1 MTRFRSSHNARK
13 EANRNSAFHLLWVIM
28 FALGLSIP
36 TQSQNP
42 APQPEPSAIVGNMPY
57 TNAQKDAYYISLL
70 KDRQDSQSLLQS
82 KWRDYRSYPLLDLAY
97 RLLAEGRTEAAL
109 RELDELLK
117 QDPDHLVAR
126 WQKVQL
132 LIGLNRPLA
141 AIDQLETLQTLA
153 PAFSRGYLSLGH
165 LQMLTAEYAEAFD
178 DFRLAIETGK
188 LLPSDREEALAG
200 AAEAAIRLGKTKEAL
215 HALNILRELGAAT
228 PRQRLIRADLLRN
241 FNQLEEARSE
251 WDELSK
257 LDNAPRT
264 QRTAILNEAFLLL
277 EQGKDE
283 DAYRLLLRGEMNG
296 LFTGRQSS
304 ALEQRTFARALSA
317 AALNS
322 GHLDELLAFLLP
334 GRIDL
339 LGLSTRVQLAY
350 ALVKKGSSAEAEMA
364 LLTADGRI
372 LDTKASGPEE
382 AANYYLALADI
393 AIRAGDDARAVT
405 AGRLLIKLTRSPE
418 YGLQLSKV
426 ALANGWE
433 TQAINA
439 LVELRAITQFTDR
452 QKSPEAWVEL
462 LQTLSDLARRAGDL
476 DLANE
481 VLKEAEA
488 LMPNWRITAKRGQV
502 ALLSNKHR
510 IASAVLQDAL
520 ARAKRAR
527 AAGAFNENDKK
538 AYARLLFDL
547 AAVSATNE
555 DWTSTLDYLIADW
568 KLQPDPTLVLPA
580 YLMLKESTA
589 KDVTANMWLN
599 YVFAYTNTANL
610 TIESKEMYAAS
621 FLSLARLL
629 KTEDQPEEAQRMYR
643 QSLRLNP
650 AVETRLEAAYL
661 ALQLN
666 HPRRALMLVQK
677 LDQTKNIDAIMA
689 IKCEAYRSL
698 GRNLEALACAR
709 EEALAQ
715 PASADKHLTLASLY
729 LRLGDRDK
737 ARQELQ
743 QAYELSPSLAT
754 ANQLGFLYQQLGEI
768 EEAEEWFE
776 ESFEEHDDQTAGMAL
791 LFINLRQMDYA
802 QAEKLLS
809 ELDPTKLSQEQ
820 MAGFYAARAQLTLHK
835 GDQSYEALESAL
847 DDFRRARAISSTP
860 DNRFSVVQVLF
871 QLDQLQ
877 EAEAEY
883 EQLPPSDKNNPATLA
898 LGGYLARAQG
908 DYDLAITRF
917 EHSLHEKPDQA
928 NLEEDLAYTY
938 LAAYENKKAAEMFR
952 KRIHALNQ
960 QHLDIYEQDKLERF
974 QRQLRILEIPIS
986 FLFFDGASPSRQDEE
1001 DFAGAI
1007 LGIPSS
1013 SPFGSLEVAWRPPVI
1028 GYQNGRV
1035 FEIIARAQWL
1045 NERYSFRP
1053 NPDTYQTIV
1062 GLRFKPFMT
1071 QNLKIGLERFFKG
1084 GSITEDNW
1092 LGRVLWSFT
1101 TGNDFLPLYDMYSGE
1116 PIDKEPYVS
1125 LYLEGGRFFEN
1136 EKTILFY
1143 GDGRLGYTFR
1153 LDPNLI
1159 LSPFAY
1165 SIGSGNWNS
1174 QTSAVAI
1181 EAGLGASLKWRGW
1194 YTETYGDLLQLEV
1207 FGRVGHE
1214 VLNTDDSQTSRVLL
1228 GLQANF

>member
-1 MTRFRSSHNARK
+1 MTRPQTPHNTRGN
-13 EANRNSAFHLLWVIM
+13 ANRNSAFYLLWVIM

-42 APQPEPSAIVGNMPY
+42 VPPSEPVSPAPY
-57 TNAQKDAYYISLL
+57 TLQQKDEYYISLL

-82 KWRDYRSYPLLDLAY
+82 TWRDYRSYPLLDLAY
-97 RLLAEGRTEAAL
+97 RLLAKGRNEAAL
-109 RELDELLK
+109 KELDELLK
-117 QDPDHLVAR
+117 QDPNHLVAR
-126 WQKVQL
+126 WQKIQL
-132 LIGLNRPLA
+132 LIGLNRPIA
-141 AIDQLETLQTLA
+141 AIDQLEILQSQA

-165 LQMLTAEYAEAFD
+165 LQMLTGEYAEAFD

-188 LLPSDREEALAG
+188 LLPSNREEALAG
-200 AAEAAIRLGKTKEAL
+200 AAEAAIKLGKTKEAL
-215 HALNILRELGAAT
+215 QALNILRELGAAT

-264 QRTAILNEAFLLL
+264 QRTAILNDAFLLL

-283 DAYRLLLRGEMNG
+283 EAYRLLLRGEMNG

-304 ALEQRTFARALSA
+304 ALEQRTFARALA
-317 AALNS
+317 ASALNS
-322 GHLDELLAFLLP
+322 GHLDELLTFLNP
-334 GRIDL
+334 GRIDQ

-418 YGLQLSKV
+418 YGLQLSML
-426 ALANGWE
+426 ALNNGWE

-439 LVELRAITQFTDR
+439 LVELRAITQFTDQ

-476 DLANE
+476 DLANQ
-481 VLKEAEA
+481 VLKEAET

-502 ALLSNKHR
+502 ALLSNHHR

-520 ARAKRAR
+520 ARAQRAR
-527 AAGAFNENDKK
+527 ADGAFNENDKK

-589 KDVTANMWLN
+589 EGITARMWLN
-599 YVFAYTNTANL
+599 YVFSYTNTANL
-610 TIESKEMYAAS
+610 SEESKDMFATA

-629 KTEDQPEEAQRMYR
+629 KTEGQLQEAVKMYR
-643 QSLRLNP
+643 QSLRLAP
-650 AVETRLEAAYL
+650 TAETRLEAAYL
-661 ALQLN
+661 ALELN
-666 HPRRALMLVQK
+666 HPKRALMLLQQ
-677 LDQTKNIDAIMA
+677 LDQTQNTDAILA
-689 IKCEAYRSL
+689 IRCEAYRVL
-698 GRNLEALACAR
+698 DRNLEALTCAQQ
-709 EEALAQ
+709 ELQAQ
-715 PASADKHLTLASLY
+715 PMNADKHLTLASLY
-729 LRLGDRDK
+729 LRLGDKEK
-737 ARQELQ
+737 AREELQ
-743 QAYELSPSLAT
+743 QAYELSPNLAT
-754 ANQLGFLYQQLGEI
+754 ASQLGFLYQELGEY
-768 EEAEEWFE
+768 EVAEDWFL
-776 ESFEEHDDQTAGMAL
+776 ESFEEHDDQSAGMAL
-791 LFINLRQMDYA
+791 LYLNLRQMDYDEA
-802 QAEKLLS
+802 AHLLAKLDVSKLS
-809 ELDPTKLSQEQ
+809 EEQ
-820 MAGFYAARAQLTLHK
+820 MAGYYAARAQLTLHQ
-835 GDQSYEALESAL
+835 GNQSPEALASAL
-847 DDFRRARAISSTP
+847 VDLRKARSIASTP
-860 DNRFSVVQVLF
+860 DIRFSVVQVLF
-871 QLDQLQ
+871 QLDQLE

-883 EQLPPSDKNNPATLA
+883 EKLPPADLKNPATLA

-908 DYDLAITRF
+908 DNDLAVTRF
-917 EHSLHEKPDQA
+917 ETSLEEKPDQA
-928 NLEEDLAYTY
+928 NLQEDLAYTY
-938 LAAYENKKAAEMFR
+938 LAAFENKKAADLFR
-952 KRIHALNQ
+952 KRIDVLH
-960 QHLDIYEQDKLERF
+960 QHQRDIYEQDKLERF

-1001 DFAGAI
+1001 EFAGAI

-1035 FEIIARAQWL
+1035 FEVIARAQWL
-1045 NERYSFRP
+1045 NQRYSFRP
-1053 NPDTYQTIV
+1053 DPDTYQTII

-1101 TGNDFLPLYDMYSGE
+1101 RGNDFLPLYDFYSGE
-1116 PIDKEPYVS
+1116 PIDKEPYIS
-1125 LYLEGGRFFEN
+1125 LYLEGGRFFEK

-1194 YTETYGDLLQLEV
+1194 YTKAYGDLLQLEV

-1214 VLNTDDSQTSRVLL
+1214 VLNTDDSETSRVLL